1 MVSQNDKKT
10 TVNVKNIKLSWLSMP
25 FNVKNMKQKAIGS
38 SNPTM
43 INSYKTK
50 TRQTE

>member
-1 MVSQNDKKT
+1 VVSQNDKKT
-10 TVNVKNIKLSWLSMP
+10 TV
-25 FNVKNMKQKAIGS
+25 NVKNMKQKAIGS

-43 INSYKTK
+43 IYSYKTK